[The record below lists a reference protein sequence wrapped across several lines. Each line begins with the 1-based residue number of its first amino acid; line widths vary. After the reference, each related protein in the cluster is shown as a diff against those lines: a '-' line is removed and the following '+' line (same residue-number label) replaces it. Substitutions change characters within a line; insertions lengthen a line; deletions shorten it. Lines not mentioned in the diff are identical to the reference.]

1 MRGVRWIHIQ
11 RPIFTPVVFHDPAG
25 KNGEEKMRGV
35 GWTHIQRP
43 TFTPVVF
50 HDPAGKIVYMPPNA
64 YQPTIPKQPPVHHVI
79 LDNNLL
85 TL

>member
-1 MRGVRWIHIQ
+1 
-11 RPIFTPVVFHDPAG
+11 
-25 KNGEEKMRGV
+25 MRGV
-35 GWTHIQRP
+35 GWIHIQRP

-50 HDPAGKIVYMPPNA
+50 YDSAGKIVYMPLNA
-64 YQPTIPKQPPVHHVI
+64 YQPTIPKQPPVYHVI